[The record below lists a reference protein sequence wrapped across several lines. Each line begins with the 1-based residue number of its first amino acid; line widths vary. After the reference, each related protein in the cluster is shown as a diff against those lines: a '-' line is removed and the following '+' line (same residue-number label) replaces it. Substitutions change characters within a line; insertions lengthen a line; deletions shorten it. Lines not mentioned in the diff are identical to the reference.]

1 MLIDAGADINATCL
15 MNRTP
20 LILAIAS
27 KKFEIANILIDR
39 GAKLNTQDSQ
49 GKFICQLMY
58 KLCVK

>member
-1 MLIDAGADINATCL
+1 

-27 KKFEIANILIDR
+27 KKFEIANILINR

-49 GKFICQLMY
+49 GKKFLPFNDFAFQ
-58 KLCVK
+58 

>member
-1 MLIDAGADINATCL
+1 

-27 KKFEIANILIDR
+27 KQIEIANILIDR

-49 GKFICQLMY
+49 GNNQSDRWQCRLINLLQFHIH
-58 KLCVK
+58 